1 MAQDVFVHLAPLSI
15 TDNRK
20 HRASEGR
27 RKLAFSMPSGRC
39 FDRRS
44 KTINVNRDYP
54 QALGLCRS
62 LWGLDKSL

>member
-15 TDNRK
+15 TYNR
-20 HRASEGR
+20 
-27 RKLAFSMPSGRC
+27 
-39 FDRRS
+39 

-54 QALGLCRS
+54 QALGSCRS